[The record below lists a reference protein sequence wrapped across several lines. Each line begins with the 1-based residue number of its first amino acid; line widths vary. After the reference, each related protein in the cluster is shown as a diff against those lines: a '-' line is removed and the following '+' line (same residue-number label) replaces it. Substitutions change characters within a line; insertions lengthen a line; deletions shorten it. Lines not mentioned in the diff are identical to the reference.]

1 MPRKTQKNA
10 LRRKQKGGAKSIL
23 RKPQTNTTAPKAKKT
38 VKWHPEVKS
47 PKKPLGRTRSRTK
60 SQQGK

>member
-10 LRRKQKGGAKSIL
+10 LRRKQSGGTKSIL
-23 RKPQTNTTAPKAKKT
+23 RKPHTNTTAPKSKKT

-60 SQQGK
+60 AQQSK

>member
-10 LRRKQKGGAKSIL
+10 LRRKRGGTKSIL
-23 RKPQTNTTAPKAKKT
+23 RKPQTNTTAPKKT

-60 SQQGK
+60 AQQGK